1 MWTDIKAVYNNNAQA
16 FDQQRS
22 KSLFEKKWLDRL
34 IAKVPLG
41 STILDVGCGSGDP
54 IASYLMDRG
63 MLLTGIDFAPNMLAL
78 ARQRFPDAEWI
89 EQDLLSLSLECRF
102 DALVV
107 WNSFFHLRPEVQEE
121 GFRALDKHL
130 QHQGWLLMTVGD
142 RHGEVCGWVN
152 GQEVYH
158 ASLSPQAYRKL
169 LSDYG
174 YRLEAFVLRD
184 RECNQHTILFA
195 QKI

>member
-1 MWTDIKAVYNNNAQA
+1 MWTDIKAVYSNNAQA

-34 IAKVPLG
+34 IEKIPRG
-41 STILDVGCGSGDP
+41 STILDVGCGSGEP

-63 MLLTGIDFAPNMLAL
+63 MLLTGVDFAPNMLAL
-78 ARQRFPDAEWI
+78 ARQRFPDADWI

-107 WNSFFHLRPEVQEE
+107 WNSFFHLRPELQEE

-142 RHGEVCGWVN
+142 CHGEVSGWVN
-152 GQEVYH
+152 GQEIYH

-184 RECNQHTILFA
+184 QECSQHTILFA